1 LAFEASLPRT
11 FPAKVML
18 RDSEILILDKATS
31 NVDMETDKRM
41 QGIIRKEFKDN
52 NVTTITNRVETISI
66 PTWLLF

>member
-1 LAFEASLPRT
+1 
-11 FPAKVML
+11 ML

-31 NVDMETDKRM
+31 NVDIKTDKRM

-52 NVTTITNRVETISI
+52 TVTTITNRVETISI